1 MAVSTEGMKVNW
13 GSRTLRASVEL
24 LSSMRFSISL
34 LTVICIASVIGT
46 VLKQQE
52 PLNNYVNQFGPFWA
66 QVFRLASLNTVYSA
80 WWFLLILAFLVVST
94 SLCIARNTPKIL
106 ADFNQLKEDIREQSL
121 KAFGHRAQA
130 ALAESPEAAA
140 RRIGQTLVESGWK
153 VKLQHRSAGWMV
165 AAKKGSANK
174 LGYIAAHSA
183 IVLIC
188 VGGLLDGDMVVRA
201 QMLLNG
207 KSTYTGGGLIADV
220 PAAHRLGENN
230 PTFRANLLVSEG
242 TQSSTAILN
251 QPGGVLLQ
259 ELPFAVELKKF
270 IVEYYSTGMP
280 KLFASEIVIHDK
292 ASGEKIPARVE
303 VNHPARYKGVE
314 IYQSSFDDG
323 GSSVTLKAIPMAAA
337 SKPFEIEGTIGGSSS
352 LANGQ
357 GPGAEQLTLEY
368 TALRVINVENFAN
381 AGSAS
386 GALSSGADVR
396 KVDLRQAIE
405 TRLGA
410 ANKTTTQKELR
421 NVGPSVSYKLRDAA
435 GQAREFQNYMLPVK
449 MDDNADNPAI
459 FLMGVREK
467 PSDPFQYLRIPADPE
482 SSTDTFVR
490 LRAALADPAQRDRAV
505 QRYARLAIGADRP
518 ELAQQLTDSAARA
531 LALFAGSETAPVPAS
546 RAGGAAAA
554 DKVKA
559 SGGLQ
564 AISDFM
570 EANVPEAERNR
581 AGEVLV
587 RILNGTLFELTAMVR
602 EQAGL
607 KPLAQDA
614 KTQAFMAQLVLSLS
628 DAPYYPAPMAFQLKD
643 FKQVQASVFQVAR
656 APGKTI
662 VYLGCAFLI
671 VGIFAMLYIRE
682 RRVWVW
688 LAPQTGQGTPEGRGE
703 ESAGPAGPPP
713 SVSKSAE
720 NTQAT
725 LALSANRKTMDGDKE
740 FEMLKTRLLQA
751 PL

>member
-1 MAVSTEGMKVNW
+1 MKVNW
-13 GSRTLRASVEL
+13 GSRTWRASVEL

-52 PLNNYVNQFGPFWA
+52 PLSNYVNQFGPFWA
-66 QVFRLASLNTVYSA
+66 QVFSLVSLNTVYSA

-106 ADFNQLKEDIREQSL
+106 ADFSQLKEDVREQSL

-130 ALAESPEAAA
+130 ALAGSPEAAA
-140 RRIGQTLVESGWK
+140 RRIGQTLVQSGWK
-153 VKLQHRSAGWMV
+153 VKLQRRSAGWMV

-174 LGYIAAHSA
+174 IGYIAAHSA
-183 IVLIC
+183 IVLVC
-188 VGGLLDGDMVVRA
+188 VGGLLDGDMMVRA
-201 QMLLNG
+201 QMWLGG

-220 PAAHRLGENN
+220 PAQHRLGERN
-230 PTFRANLLVSEG
+230 PTFRANLMVSEG

-280 KLFASEIVIHDK
+280 KLFASDIIIHDK
-292 ASGEKIPARVE
+292 ATGEKTAARVE
-303 VNHPARYKGVE
+303 VNHPASYKGVE

-337 SKPFEIEGTIGGSSS
+337 SKPFEIQGTIGGTSS
-352 LANGQ
+352 LTNGQ
-357 GPGAEQLTLEY
+357 GAGAEKLTLEY
-368 TALRVINVENFAN
+368 TALRVINVENFAGSRG
-381 AGSAS
+381 AGDVP
-386 GALSSGADVR
+386 GADVR
-396 KVDLRQAIE
+396 KVDLHKAIE

-410 ANKTTTQKELR
+410 ANKTVTQKELR

-435 GQAREFQNYMLPVK
+435 GQAREYQNYMLPVK
-449 MDDNADNPAI
+449 MDSSADSPAM
-459 FLMGVREK
+459 FLMGVREN
-467 PSDPFQYLRIPADPE
+467 PADAFQYLRIPADAE
-482 SSTDTFVR
+482 GSMDTFAR
-490 LRAALADPAQRDRAV
+490 LRAALANPAQREQAV
-505 QRYARLAIGADRP
+505 KRYARLAIGGDRP
-518 ELAQQLTDSAARA
+518 ELTQQLSESASRA
-531 LALFAGSETAPVPAS
+531 LALFAGPDGA
-546 RAGGAAAA
+546 GAAGAAGAGA
-554 DKVKA
+554 DKARPVA
-559 SGGLQ
+559 GLQ

-587 RILNGTLFELTAMVR
+587 RILNGVLFELTAMTR

-607 KPLAQDA
+607 KPLPQDE
-614 KTQAFMAQLVLSLS
+614 KTQAFMSQMVLSLS
-628 DAPYYPAPMAFQLKD
+628 DAPHYPAPMAFELTD

-671 VGIFAMLYIRE
+671 LGVFAMLYIRE
-682 RRVWVW
+682 RRIWVW
-688 LAPQTGQGTPEGRGE
+688 LAPQADTPADASDALPAQGNAGHSVS
-703 ESAGPAGPPP
+703 ESAG
-713 SVSKSAE
+713 

-725 LALSANRKTMDGDKE
+725 MALSTNRKTMDGDKE
-740 FEMLKTRLLQA
+740 FEMLKTKLLQA
-751 PL
+751 PQ

>member
-1 MAVSTEGMKVNW
+1 MKVNS
-13 GSRTLRASVEL
+13 GSRTLRAFVEL

-52 PLNNYVNQFGPFWA
+52 PLSNYVNQFGPFWA
-66 QVFRLASLNTVYSA
+66 QLFSLASLNTVYSA

-106 ADFNQLKEDIREQSL
+106 ADYSQLKEGMREQSL

-130 ALAESPEAAA
+130 ALSEAPEAAA
-140 RRIGQTLVESGWK
+140 RRIGQTLVQSGWK
-153 VKLQHRSAGWMV
+153 VKLQERGNGWMV

-188 VGGLLDGDMVVRA
+188 VGGLLDGDMIVRA

-207 KSTYTGGGLIADV
+207 KSTYTGGGLIVDV
-220 PAAHRLGENN
+220 PAAHRLGERN
-230 PTFRANLLVSEG
+230 PTFRANLLVAEG

-251 QPGGVLLQ
+251 QPGGILLQ

-270 IVEYYSTGMP
+270 VVEYYSTGMP
-280 KLFASEIVIHDK
+280 KLFASDIVIHDK
-292 ASGEKIPARVE
+292 ATGEKTPARVE
-303 VNHPARYKGVE
+303 VNHPASYKGIE

-323 GSSVTLKAIPMAAA
+323 GSSVTLKAVPITADTQ
-337 SKPFEIEGTIGGSSS
+337 PFEIQGTIGGSSS
-352 LANGQ
+352 LAKGK
-357 GPGAEQLTLEY
+357 GAGAEQLTLEY
-368 TALRVINVENFAN
+368 TALRLINVENFA
-381 AGSAS
+381 GSDKS
-386 GALSSGADVR
+386 PGAPTSGADVR
-396 KVDLRQAIE
+396 KVDLHNAIE

-410 ANKTTTQKELR
+410 ANKTQTQKQLR

-449 MDDNADNPAI
+449 MDDNPESPSI
-459 FLMGVREK
+459 YLMGVREN
-467 PSDPFQYLRIPADPE
+467 PGDPFQYLRIPADLE
-482 SSTDTFVR
+482 GGMDTFVR
-490 LRAALADPAQRDRAV
+490 LRAALADPVQRDKAV
-505 QRYARLAIGADRP
+505 KRYARLAIGADRP
-518 ELAQQLTDSAARA
+518 ELAQQLAESASRA
-531 LALFAGSETAPVPAS
+531 LALFAGADAAPAPV
-546 RAGGAAAA
+546 GGTPNGKTKPMA
-554 DKVKA
+554 
-559 SGGLQ
+559 GLQ
-564 AISDFM
+564 AISSFM
-570 EANVPEAERNR
+570 EANVPEEERGR

-587 RILNGTLFELTAMVR
+587 RILNGTLFELNTMVR

-607 KPLAQDA
+607 KPLPQDE
-614 KTQAFMAQLVLSLS
+614 KTQAFMSQMVLSLS
-628 DAPYYPAPMAFQLKD
+628 DAPHYPAPMAFQLKD

-671 VGIFAMLYIRE
+671 LGVFGMLYIRE

-688 LAPQTGQGTPEGRGE
+688 LAPQGDTLAGSNGDLPPALNVEDSMPESGAA
-703 ESAGPAGPPP
+703 S
-713 SVSKSAE
+713 
-720 NTQAT
+720 QAT
-725 LALSANRKTMDGDKE
+725 MALSTNRKTMDGDKE
-740 FEMLKTRLLQA
+740 FEMLKTKLLQA
-751 PL
+751 PP